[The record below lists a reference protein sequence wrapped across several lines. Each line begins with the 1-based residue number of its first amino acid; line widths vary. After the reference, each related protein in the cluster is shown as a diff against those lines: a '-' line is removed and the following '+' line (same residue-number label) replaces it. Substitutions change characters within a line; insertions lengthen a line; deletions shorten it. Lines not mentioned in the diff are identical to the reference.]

1 MSRRGTGDGV
11 ERRNMRK
18 ATQSEE
24 SIAADEAQARSL
36 ITGEVLREK
45 GLCPLVVVR
54 TRGAGVHVGYLA
66 RIDPLSRSCELLESR
81 RLWRWYGANTLSEVA
96 LEGVSGAVRLAKP
109 ERVKPLFD
117 VSEICEVSPKA
128 APSLTESR
136 WL

>member
-1 MSRRGTGDGV
+1 MAAK
-11 ERRNMRK
+11 K
-18 ATQSEE
+18 ATKEQEA
-24 SIAADEAQARSL
+24 IASDEAQARSL

-66 RIDPLSRSCELLESR
+66 RVDPVSRSCELLESR
-81 RLWRWYGANTLSEVA
+81 RLWRWCGANTLSEVA

-117 VSEICEVSPKA
+117 VCELCEVADRA